1 MTSAL
6 VLALRRLR
14 APLIALIVIY
24 ALAILGLVLIPGQDA
39 AGNPTRVGFFHALY
53 FVSYTATTIG
63 FGELPFTF
71 TDAQRLW
78 VTCMI
83 YASVV
88 GWAFVIGKLLALLND
103 KGFLQAMRLRRFA
116 TQVRRIGE
124 PFYLVTGYGETGQ
137 LLCRALDRLDV
148 RFVVLDIS
156 EDRIAELG
164 VENYRTDPPALAAD
178 ASQPETLLL
187 AGLRHDACQGVI
199 ALTNSDSANLAAAIA
214 VRLLNPSIPVL
225 ARADARETAA
235 NMASFG
241 TDHIVYPFERF
252 GEYLA
257 SAIDTPASCR
267 LMELLVGVPG
277 WRPRPDSEPPHGHW
291 VVCGYG
297 RFGREVVK
305 SLNREGLDVT
315 IIEPDPTEVPGLR
328 RVHGQ
333 GTEAHTLVEA
343 GVLDAVGIVAGT
355 DDDVNNLSIAMTAVG
370 LKHDLYVVLR
380 QNLHANRALFEAFR
394 GHLVMVPSEIIAH
407 EIFALITTPL
417 MSRFLRIV
425 KEKDNL
431 WADALAQ
438 RLLGEVGADI
448 SAAWS
453 VRIDRTGAPAVLAA
467 VGVAGAEVALEIL
480 LHDPRVRDR
489 IVAAVPLLLV
499 RAEAELPLPAAT
511 VHLRAGDHILF
522 AGTRRARALQ
532 TLTLRNANVLDYV
545 RTGRDAPGGWI
556 WQWLSRRQAA

>member
-14 APLIALIVIY
+14 APLVALIVIY

-315 IIEPDPTEVPGLR
+315 IIEPDPAEVPGLR

-511 VHLRAGDHILF
+511 VHLRPGDHILF

>member
-116 TQVRRIGE
+116 TQVRRMGE

-315 IIEPDPTEVPGLR
+315 IIEPDPAEVPGLR

-499 RAEAELPLPAAT
+499 RAEVELPLPAAT

-556 WQWLSRRQAA
+556 WQWLSRPQAA